1 MFYIILIFL
10 IMFEIN
16 ILVYSMLLEISCLCV
31 EVIEII
37 VFIFVKWNFMYI
49 LCYGLNLM
57 FRLVIYM

>member
-10 IMFEIN
+10 IMFGIN
-16 ILVYSMLLEISCLCV
+16 ILVFNMLLEISCLCV

>member
-57 FRLVIYM
+57 FRLVINM

>member
-31 EVIEII
+31 KVIEII

>member
-10 IMFEIN
+10 IMFGIN
-16 ILVYSMLLEISCLCV
+16 ILVYNMLLENSCLCV

>member
-49 LCYGLNLM
+49 L
-57 FRLVIYM
+57 